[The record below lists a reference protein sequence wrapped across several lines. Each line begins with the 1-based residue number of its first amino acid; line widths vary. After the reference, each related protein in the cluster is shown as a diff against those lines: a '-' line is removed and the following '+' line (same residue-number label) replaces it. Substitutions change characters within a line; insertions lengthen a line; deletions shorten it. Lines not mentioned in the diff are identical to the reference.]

1 MSCASKA
8 EGLWLAGRGWN
19 GTLKEAVFYRL
30 VAESLKAAEVLVR
43 LLKGVRGFRDS
54 GTMEFVNGPT

>member
-30 VAESLKAAEVLVR
+30 VAESLKAAEALVR
-43 LLKGVRGFRDS
+43 LFKGVRDFRDS
-54 GTMEFVNGPT
+54 GTIGKTDGPT